1 MFDEIGKQN
10 SSNLAKFL
18 DYENPQ
24 ELDFH
29 NFGFV
34 TVDQHKLHNKYR
46 RHFRK
51 QQQSGQQIEH

>member
-46 RHFRK
+46 IFEGKNRLKNLFF
-51 QQQSGQQIEH
+51 